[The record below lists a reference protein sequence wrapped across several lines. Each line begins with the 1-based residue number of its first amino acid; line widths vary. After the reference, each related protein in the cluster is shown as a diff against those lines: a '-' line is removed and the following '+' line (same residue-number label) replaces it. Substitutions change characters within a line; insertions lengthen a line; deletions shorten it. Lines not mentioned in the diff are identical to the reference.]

1 MIRTALLIA
10 AKDLRQR
17 IRDRSVILFA
27 VVAPLGLAAIFSQL
41 LAGATEFRAVYVI
54 ADADR
59 GALATTFREQVV
71 GPLVDAGVAE
81 LTIATDAADARA
93 RVEAGDAHAAFLVP
107 AGFTAAIQA
116 GEPTSIEV
124 IGARDRGLATEIAR
138 ALATRFAD
146 GVAAVEL
153 SVAVVGDLRARPLTA
168 EETGAVVAAAAA
180 AQPAI
185 VLDDVEATL
194 RQLSATT
201 FFSAAMAILF
211 LFFAASSSI
220 VSVFEERRL
229 GTLARLLAGPI
240 RPEAIL
246 LGKTIGSFLTGIV
259 ALAVLVVASTLL
271 LGARWGP
278 PEGVALMILAA
289 VVAAIGITL
298 LVTSFMRT
306 YDGAGSAVSALA
318 ITLGILGGTFAPSA
332 QAPEAMATASL
343 LTPHAWFL
351 RGLGDMQGV
360 AGTAADALPAAG
372 VLLAMGLVTGALG
385 FARARRLVRAR

>member
-27 VVAPLGLAAIFSQL
+27 VAAPLGLAAIFSQL
-41 LAGATEFRAVYVI
+41 LAGATDFRAVYVV

-59 GALATTFREQVV
+59 GALATTFREDVV
-71 GPLVDAGVAE
+71 GSLVEAGVAE
-81 LTIATDAADARA
+81 VSLAADAAAA
-93 RVEAGDAHAAFLVP
+93 RDAVESGDAHAAFLIP
-107 AGFTAAIQA
+107 EGFTAAILA

-124 IGARDRGLATEIAR
+124 VGARDRGLATEIAR

-153 SVAVVGDLRARPLTA
+153 SVAVTGDLRGRPLTPD
-168 EETGAVVAAAAA
+168 EVGAVVAAAAA

-185 VLDDVEATL
+185 ALEDVDATL
-194 RQLSATT
+194 RQLSAPT

-220 VSVFEERRL
+220 ISVFEERRV
-229 GTLARLLAGPI
+229 GTLARLLAGPVH
-240 RPEAIL
+240 PAAVL
-246 LGKTIGSFLTGIV
+246 LGKTIGSFVTGIV
-259 ALAVLVVASTLL
+259 ALTVLVVATTVL

-278 PEGVALMILAA
+278 PGGVALMVLAA

-298 LVTSFMRT
+298 LVTSFMQT

-318 ITLGILGGTFAPSA
+318 ITLGILGGTFAPTA

-351 RGLGDMQGV
+351 RGLGDMQGT
-360 AGTAADALPAAG
+360 AGVAADSLPAAG
-372 VLLAMGLVTGALG
+372 VLLAMGLVTGAIG
-385 FARARRLVRAR
+385 FARARRLVRAK